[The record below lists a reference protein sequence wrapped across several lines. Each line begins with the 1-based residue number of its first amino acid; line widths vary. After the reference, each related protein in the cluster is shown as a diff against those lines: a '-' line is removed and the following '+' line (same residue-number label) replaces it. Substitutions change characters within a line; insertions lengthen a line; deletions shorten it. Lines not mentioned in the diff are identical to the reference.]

1 MKPIIFKQLPA
12 GQILVKTRKKILLFL
27 LLVGSIS
34 LGLLLMLTSD
44 DLHNAVIAQ
53 ENIETVTEPE
63 TTEPEPEPE
72 PETTEPEPP
81 PDQPEPQTP
90 LEVESTYN
98 EQMTLEEVIA
108 ECRAG
113 AEHITAEFQRLSDN
127 LQPYEISHPQYY
139 TAEKDK
145 IDLWLIQTNTSHEI
159 ECEAQKDAAIAR
171 QTPPSQIPNEIETN
185 YRDDMNLEEIEIE
198 CANVNQRIADELQRL
213 SENLQAFQDSHPQY
227 YVAEQEKIED
237 WHQDILD
244 SSSAECQRRQDAL
257 PEPIQDVDA
266 AYPDIAQAIKD
277 WADRLQLTDAGKIV
291 LYDNNPQLF
300 DSPNDPDYTCN
311 DNVLS
316 EIYIFGC
323 WNPRPSIKILKD
335 NSTGTTLAHEL
346 LHAVY
351 YEYYI
356 SGTSQNIDEMI
367 DDATTY
373 DPEQTQLILEAYE
386 DKIRGLS
393 PALARYVKYT
403 ELYAF
408 VGTQFDDIPPSLEEH
423 YALYFQDRDVIVGIF
438 HDWVV
443 DTRAKIQKQENA
455 NLQLLEQVE
464 EYQQCLDDERT
475 ASADCQQYLPDEEQY
490 LSYDQ
495 CLASRKT
502 FLRDCAHLRLPP
514 VLAYVPAPVASEPA
528 NNPPARE
535 EEEEEEEEN
544 QQQAQEL
551 IDRTKQRQEE
561 TENSFINQLT
571 SQEHEHISNNESP
584 RVNDN
589 SDDPAGEGD
598 NESDTENEGEE
609 SNNEAENSDEPSEE
623 QQEVALVGSGS
634 SKNDLGS
641 SKQSTFDK
649 NVAQENDSS
658 WLLFSLLTLSA
669 LVTILIIFLI
679 LKMRNQPKAGL
690 QTTQR
695 ALKQL
700 PEIPEITHLNLTHAI
715 NAGNESAPPASE
727 RLQAGFLAD
736 SLFRDWAQ
744 AKIVDKETCE
754 FMEEMEFEDAL
765 AYAYGILLDA
775 GRDPDDYLI
784 KLGVLEADE
793 SPPAT
798 EDVI

>member
-1 MKPIIFKQLPA
+1 MKPIILKQLPA
-12 GQILVKTRKKILLFL
+12 GQILVQTSKKILLFL
-27 LLVGSIS
+27 LLVGGIS

-53 ENIETVTEPE
+53 ENIEIITEPE
-63 TTEPEPEPE
+63 TTD
-72 PETTEPEPP
+72 PEPP

-90 LEVESTYN
+90 LEVGSTYN

-108 ECRAG
+108 ECHAG
-113 AEHITAEFQRLSDN
+113 AERITTEFQRLSDN
-127 LQPYEISHPQYY
+127 IQPYEISHPQYY
-139 TAEKDK
+139 TAETEK

-171 QTPPSQIPNEIETN
+171 QTPLSQIPNEIETN

-213 SENLQAFQDSHPQY
+213 LANLQAFQDSHPQY
-227 YVAEQEKIED
+227 YVTEREKIEA

-257 PEPIQDVDA
+257 PEPIQDVDE
-266 AYPDIAQAIKD
+266 AYPYIAQAIKD
-277 WADRLQLTDAGKIV
+277 WANELQLTDAGKII

-323 WNPRPSIKILKD
+323 WNPRPSIKVLKD

-356 SGTSQNIDEMI
+356 SEASQNINEMI

-373 DPEQTQLILEAYE
+373 NPEQTQLILEAYE
-386 DKIRGLS
+386 DKIQDLS
-393 PALARYVKYT
+393 PALVHYIQYT

-423 YALYFQDRDVIVGIF
+423 YALYFQDRRVIVGIF
-438 HDWVV
+438 HDWVI

-464 EYQQCLDDERT
+464 EYQQCLNDEQT

-514 VLAYVPAPVASEPA
+514 VLAYVPAPVISEPT
-528 NNPPARE
+528 NNPPAGEDDEKDE
-535 EEEEEEEEN
+535 ED

-571 SQEHEHISNNESP
+571 SQEHEHINDNESP
-584 RVNDN
+584 GVNDSN
-589 SDDPAGEGD
+589 DDPAGEDD
-598 NESDTENEGEE
+598 NESDTENEDEE

-623 QQEVALVGSGS
+623 RQEIALVGSGS
-634 SKNDLGS
+634 SNNDLGS
-641 SKQSTFDK
+641 AKQSTFDK
-649 NVAQENDSS
+649 NVAQKNDSS

-669 LVTILIIFLI
+669 LVAVLIIFLI
-679 LKMRNQPKAGL
+679 LKMRNQPPAKL
-690 QTTQR
+690 QTAQR
-695 ALKQL
+695 AFKQL
-700 PEIPEITHLNLTHAI
+700 PEIPEIIRLNLTHTISAD
-715 NAGNESAPPASE
+715 NESAPSASE

-775 GRDPDDYLI
+775 GRDPDAYLI

-793 SPPAT
+793 SPPET